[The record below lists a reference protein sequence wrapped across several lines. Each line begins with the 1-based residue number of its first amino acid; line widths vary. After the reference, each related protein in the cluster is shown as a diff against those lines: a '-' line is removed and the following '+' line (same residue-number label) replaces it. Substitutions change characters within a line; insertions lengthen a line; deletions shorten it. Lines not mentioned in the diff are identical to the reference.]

1 MKKKITS
8 ERIKPQ
14 GPYSPAVSAGDWV
27 FISGQ
32 LGISEKS
39 GDIKEQTRKALKN
52 VELLLK
58 EAGLSMDNVIK
69 VTLFVKE
76 GEDFS
81 LVNEVYG
88 EFFREV
94 YPARSTVFVSSLPKG
109 ALIEIEAIA
118 RR

>member
-1 MKKKITS
+1 MKKKITAKG
-8 ERIKPQ
+8 IKPQ
-14 GPYSPAVSAGDWV
+14 GPYSPAVLVGDWV
-27 FISGQ
+27 FVSGQ
-32 LGISEKS
+32 LGITDRPA
-39 GDIKEQTRKALKN
+39 DIKEQTRKALQN
-52 VELLLK
+52 VETLLK
-58 EAGLSMDNVIK
+58 ETGLSMDNVVK

-81 LVNEVYG
+81 SVNEVYG

-94 YPARSTVFVSSLPKG
+94 YPARSFVFVSSLPRG